1 VHVAHYSRPTVTL
14 IAEVNRYRW
23 LERRHRSYQE
33 SIMRIED
40 QLFTVDIERRM
51 CVSRL
56 EAARAFVTVLT
67 GRTLDSAVMT
77 TRAEMYH

>member
-1 VHVAHYSRPTVTL
+1 
-14 IAEVNRYRW
+14 
-23 LERRHRSYQE
+23 
-33 SIMRIED
+33 MRIED